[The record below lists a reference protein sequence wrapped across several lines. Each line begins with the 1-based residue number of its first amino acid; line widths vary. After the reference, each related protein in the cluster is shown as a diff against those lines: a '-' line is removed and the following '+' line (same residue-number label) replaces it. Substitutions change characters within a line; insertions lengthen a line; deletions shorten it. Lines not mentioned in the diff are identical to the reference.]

1 MSRSKRLVGVA
12 NAAPHD
18 MRHRASGGSSP
29 QTELIQPL
37 VLLLLVLDVLA
48 DHGFI
53 AADRRYEV
61 PAGPEVLP
69 REVAL
74 ALPIHPRQM
83 DRALALDE
91 ADHLRNRVLRRDR
104 DHHVH
109 VVGHQVPFH
118 DLALLL
124 RCKLAKYLPEVLAQL
139 PVQGPTAAL
148 RDKDHV
154 IFAVPCRV
162 AQTFELVHRDSSFR
176 VLGGSRLEVSTADT
190 PENVKLLLPPR
201 QSRGA
206 SIGS

>member
-18 MRHRASGGSSP
+18 MRRRAGGRSSP

-69 REVAL
+69 HEVAL

-109 VVGHQVPFH
+109 VVGHQVAAH
-118 DLALLL
+118 RD
-124 RCKLAKYLPEVLAQL
+124 LAQL
-139 PVQGPTAAL
+139 DEKL
-148 RDKDHV
+148 Y
-154 IFAVPCRV
+154 
-162 AQTFELVHRDSSFR
+162 
-176 VLGGSRLEVSTADT
+176 LEVFAPPETVT
-190 PENVKLLLPPR
+190 PR
-201 QSRGA
+201 RA
-206 SIGS
+206 AAR

>member
-18 MRHRASGGSSP
+18 MRHRAGGGSSP

-69 REVAL
+69 HEVAL
-74 ALPIHPRQM
+74 ALPLHPRQM

-91 ADHLRNRVLRRDR
+91 ADHLRTAYFGGIAIIMCTWSGIRGPSTIWLSFCAASLRNTSPRCWRNSLYKVLRR
-104 DHHVH
+104 HF
-109 VVGHQVPFH
+109 GI
-118 DLALLL
+118 
-124 RCKLAKYLPEVLAQL
+124 KI
-139 PVQGPTAAL
+139 T
-148 RDKDHV
+148 
-154 IFAVPCRV
+154 
-162 AQTFELVHRDSSFR
+162 
-176 VLGGSRLEVSTADT
+176 
-190 PENVKLLLPPR
+190 
-201 QSRGA
+201 
-206 SIGS
+206 